1 MAEHD
6 ASAAGGLRA
15 RAAVYRPRTAEVTV
29 QHLGVGNAAAAQG
42 YWRTAAA
49 QGYWRRHR
57 RAFCDSIARDY
68 ERETVCR

>member
-42 YWRTAAA
+42 YWP
-49 QGYWRRHR
+49 QGYWRSHR
-57 RAFCDSIARDY
+57 RAFCDSIAHDY
-68 ERETVCR
+68 ERKTVCR